1 MVRITMPATE
11 SFFGR
16 SRLLTELM
24 GGFTGR
30 LTPSSRRKLKT
41 SKTGVIGVLSTHP
54 TKAAQ
59 SAAPALTNRVR
70 SAIADIDSPRSTIG
84 LVCWVGLLS
93 YLVPSIEGALILH
106 PQTAWPLWPGCAVLL
121 SVLVLVRSRVWP
133 ALMLASFAG
142 FVLYD
147 LHAGVPVSSI
157 AWFIPADT
165 VEVLIAAIGL
175 RYCFDRV
182 PRLNNVASL
191 AKYCFFAVF
200 LAPFAAAFISARGIA
215 GPYWTSWRICF
226 LSEVL
231 ASVTLTPAILTWISE
246 GPAWVRKPRAYY
258 LEAAALIAGIVLLGY
273 ITFIAPGMGES
284 PVLLYSLLPF
294 LLWSALRFGSVGTAN
309 SILVVAVLAIWGAVH
324 YRGPFDEVHSGIL
337 SLQLFLLF
345 AATPFMVLAALVEDR
360 KLAAEALASVS
371 RRLID
376 AQEKERTRIARELH
390 DDIGQRIAVIAIEL
404 DQLEKESAD
413 VPAQVRMRLNEL
425 HEQTS
430 EIATDLHSLSHELH
444 SSKLE
449 YLGIAA
455 AMRGFCNEFGKQQ
468 ELEIDF
474 KSEGLPDSL
483 DPNIS
488 LCLFRVLQES
498 LHNSA
503 KHSGAR
509 HFDVRLWGTEHE
521 IHLTV
526 RDSGVG
532 FDREASKH
540 TAGIGLISMQER
552 LNLVNG
558 TFSIESQPNR
568 GPIIHAR
575 IPFDLGERSL
585 DYVQVAG

>member
-1 MVRITMPATE
+1 MMAIE
-11 SFFGR
+11 FFFGR
-16 SRLLTELM
+16 SRFVTELV
-24 GGFTGR
+24 GGLTGR
-30 LTPSSRRKLKT
+30 LTTSSSGKSKTT
-41 SKTGVIGVLSTHP
+41 SKTEVTAVLSTHP
-54 TKAAQ
+54 ARTTQ
-59 SAAPALTNRVR
+59 SAAPTLRTRVR
-70 SAIADIDSPRSTIG
+70 SAIGDIDSPCSTIG
-84 LVCWVGLLS
+84 LVCLVGVLS
-93 YLVPSIEGALILH
+93 YLIPRMEGALILD
-106 PQTAWPLWPGCAVLL
+106 PQTAWPLWPGCAILV
-121 SVLVLVRSRVWP
+121 SVLVLVRRRVWP

-165 VEVLIAAIGL
+165 VQVLIAALGL
-175 RYCFDRV
+175 RYCFSRV
-182 PRLNNVASL
+182 PQLNNLASL

-200 LAPFAAAFISARGIA
+200 LAPFTATFISARGIA
-215 GPYWTSWRICF
+215 GPYWTSWRTSY

-231 ASVTLTPAILTWISE
+231 AFITLTPAILSWISE
-246 GPAWVRKPRAYY
+246 GPAWIRKPRAYH
-258 LEAAALIAGIVLLGY
+258 LEAAALIAGTVLLGY
-273 ITFIAPGMGES
+273 FTFIGMGES
-284 PVLLYSLLPF
+284 PVLLYSLLPL
-294 LLWSALRFGSVGTAN
+294 LLWSALRFGSLGIAN

-324 YRGPFDEVHSGIL
+324 DRGPFEVGAHSSIV
-337 SLQLFLLF
+337 SLQVFLLF

-371 RRLID
+371 GRLID

-390 DDIGQRIAVIAIEL
+390 DDIGQRMAVIAIEL
-404 DQLEKESAD
+404 DQLEKEFAD
-413 VPAQVRMRLNEL
+413 APSQVRMRLNEL
-425 HEQTS
+425 HDQTS
-430 EIATDLHSLSHELH
+430 AIATDLHSLSHELH

-474 KSEGLPDSL
+474 KSEDVPDSL

-503 KHSGAR
+503 KHSGTR
-509 HFDVRLWGTEHE
+509 HFDVRLWGSKRE

-526 RDSGVG
+526 GDSGVG

-558 TFSIESQPNR
+558 TFSIESKPNR
-568 GPIIHAR
+568 GTTIHAR
-575 IPFDLGERSL
+575 IPFDLGEQL
-585 DYVQVAG
+585 FAPVQVAG

>member
-1 MVRITMPATE
+1 M
-11 SFFGR
+11 
-16 SRLLTELM
+16 
-24 GGFTGR
+24 
-30 LTPSSRRKLKT
+30 
-41 SKTGVIGVLSTHP
+41 
-54 TKAAQ
+54 
-59 SAAPALTNRVR
+59 
-70 SAIADIDSPRSTIG
+70 
-84 LVCWVGLLS
+84 LS
-93 YLVPSIEGALILH
+93 YLIPRMEGALILH
-106 PQTAWPLWPGCAVLL
+106 PQTAWPLWPGCAILV
-121 SVLVLVRSRVWP
+121 SVLVLVRSTVWP
-133 ALMLASFAG
+133 AVMLASFAG

-165 VEVLIAAIGL
+165 VEVLIAALGL
-175 RYCFDRV
+175 RYYFDRV
-182 PRLNNVASL
+182 PRLNNVVSL

-215 GPYWTSWRICF
+215 GPYWTSWRISF

-231 ASVTLTPAILTWISE
+231 AFVTLTPAILTWISE
-246 GPAWVRKPRAYY
+246 GPAWGRKPRAYH

-273 ITFIAPGMGES
+273 ITFIAAGVGES
-284 PVLLYSLLPF
+284 PVLVYSLVPF
-294 LLWSALRFGSVGTAN
+294 LLWSALRFGSVGTAT

-324 YRGPFDEVHSGIL
+324 DRGPFDQQGVHSSIL
-337 SLQLFLLF
+337 PLQLFLLF

-390 DDIGQRIAVIAIEL
+390 DDIGQRMAVIAIEL
-404 DQLEKESAD
+404 DQLEKAFAD
-413 VPAQVRMRLNEL
+413 APAQVRMRLNEL

-455 AMRGFCNEFGKQQ
+455 AMRGFCNEFAKQQ

-474 KSEGLPDSL
+474 KSEGLPDFL

-521 IHLTV
+521 IHL
-526 RDSGVG
+526 RIGDSGVG

-558 TFSIESQPNR
+558 TFSIESKPNR
-568 GPIIHAR
+568 GTTIHAR
-575 IPFDLGERSL
+575 IPYSVGGRL
-585 DYVQVAG
+585 AGF